1 MKYISIWRHAKA
13 ERPEIYPNDYERP
26 LTERGQRD
34 AQRMSAILARLEPAI
49 DLIVSSPA
57 ARTAQTTQ
65 VLVAQLHG
73 AIDPQ
78 WHAAAYLAAAD
89 TLLEMLKALPDAASH
104 VVIVGHNPGMEEL
117 ASGLCGASPED
128 VFVRLPT
135 AALAHVVVEASHWSM
150 VRWGAGQLR
159 LLLTPKVLR

>member
-13 ERPEIYPNDYERP
+13 ERPETYANDYDRP

-34 AQRMSAILARLEPAI
+34 AQRMSAILTRLDPAI

-65 VLVAQLHG
+65 ALVAQL
-73 AIDPQ
+73 ARPIDPQ

-89 TLLEMLKALPDAASH
+89 TLLDMLKALPDDVAH
-104 VVIVGHNPGMEEL
+104 VVLVGHNPGMEEL
-117 ASGLCGASPED
+117 VSGLCGATPED
-128 VFVRLPT
+128 VFVRMPT
-135 AALAHVVVEASHWSM
+135 AALAHVTVDASHWSM

-159 LLLTPKVLR
+159 LLLTPKILR